1 MSVISVIETDDWI
14 ADQLDV
20 YGFFWGNRVG

>member
-14 ADQLDV
+14 VDQLDV
-20 YGFFWGNRVG
+20 YGFSWGNRVG